1 MGMIT
6 VRDIDDS
13 VLKALTDRA
22 SAAGRSL
29 EEEVRETLAQSVRR
43 SHEDFWDRAD
53 RLRGERRF
61 RQRCDFRRDAGRA
74 VAADRRAMKLGQ
86 RPRSERS

>member
-29 EEEVRETLAQSVRR
+29 EEQVRETLAQSVRR
-43 SHEDFWDRAD
+43 SHEDFWERAD
-53 RLRGERRF
+53 RLR
-61 RQRCDFRRDAGRA
+61 AGFGGRVISDSGVISA
-74 VAADRRAMKLGQ
+74 EMRE
-86 RPRSERS
+86 ERSQRIGKP